1 MYNQKNNYYAA
12 IADYYLQFNFRQLQF
27 TFTAFI
33 INMVFTGCKN
43 YKF

>member
-1 MYNQKNNYYAA
+1 MYNQKNNYYTVV
-12 IADYYLQFNFRQLQF
+12 ADYLQLNFRQLQF

-33 INMVFTGCKN
+33 NNMVFTGCKN